1 MTTFTVPRLLG
12 RVGVLVLTAGA
23 LGLVFGVGGS
33 ALARGKDSIHVAKPV
48 GAKRNAVYN
57 VVVSGFSNRQGK
69 AYLFVDY
76 KRCAAT
82 LLAETAQ
89 ALPNEKKV
97 YNVRGAF
104 TRVSGWTSPAAKLDH
119 ACVYLVN
126 PKTGQLLASGGTGY
140 LVH

>member
-1 MTTFTVPRLLG
+1 MTRFAVPTLLG
-12 RVGVLVLTAGA
+12 RVLVLAAVVG
-23 LGLVFGVGGS
+23 LGLVFGGS
-33 ALARGKDSIHVAKPV
+33 ALARVKASIQVAKPV
-48 GAKRNAVYN
+48 GAKRNSVYN
-57 VVVSGFSNRQGK
+57 VIVSGVSNRQAK

-82 LLAETAQ
+82 LAAETAQ

-97 YNVRGAF
+97 YTVHGAF
-104 TRVSGWTSPAAKLDH
+104 TKVSGWKSPVSKLDH

>member
-1 MTTFTVPRLLG
+1 MTTLTVPKLLG
-12 RVGVLVLTAGA
+12 RVRVLVLAAVA
-23 LGLVFGVGGS
+23 LGLLCGGS
-33 ALARGKDSIHVAKPV
+33 ALARGTDRIQVAKPI
-48 GAKRNAVYN
+48 GAKKNAVYN
-57 VVVSGFSNRQGK
+57 VVVSGFSNRKEK

-82 LLAETAQ
+82 LPAEIAQ
-89 ALPNEKKV
+89 ALPNEKLTYRV
-97 YNVRGAF
+97 HGTF
-104 TRVSGWTSPAAKLDH
+104 TRVSGWKSPVSKLDH

>member
-1 MTTFTVPRLLG
+1 MTRFAVRTLLG
-12 RVGVLVLTAGA
+12 RVLVLAAVVG
-23 LGLVFGVGGS
+23 LGLVFGGS
-33 ALARGKDSIHVAKPV
+33 ALARVKDSIQVAKPV
-48 GAKRNAVYN
+48 GAKRNSVYN
-57 VVVSGFSNRQGK
+57 VIVSGVSNRQAK

-82 LLAETAQ
+82 LATETAQ

-97 YNVRGAF
+97 YTVHGAF
-104 TRVSGWTSPAAKLDH
+104 TKVSGWKSPVSKLDH

>member
-12 RVGVLVLTAGA
+12 RVGVLVLTAVA
-23 LGLVFGVGGS
+23 LGLVFGGS
-33 ALARGKDSIHVAKPV
+33 ALARSEDSIHVAKPV

-82 LLAETAQ
+82 LVAETAQ
-89 ALPNEKKV
+89 ASPHEKKV

-104 TRVSGWTSPAAKLDH
+104 TRVSGWISRASKLDH

>member
-1 MTTFTVPRLLG
+1 MTTFTAPKLLG
-12 RVGVLVLTAGA
+12 RVRVLVLAGVA
-23 LGLVFGVGGS
+23 LGLVFGGS
-33 ALARGKDSIHVAKPV
+33 ALARGKDSIQVAKPV
-48 GAKRNAVYN
+48 GAKRNAVYD
-57 VVVSGFSNRQGK
+57 VIVSGFSNRQEK

-82 LLAETAQ
+82 LPAETAQ

-97 YNVRGAF
+97 YTVHGAF
-104 TRVSGWTSPAAKLDH
+104 TRVSGWKSPVSKLDH

-126 PKTGQLLASGGTGY
+126 PKTGRLLASGGTGY